1 MVGKE
6 VGDAGGGGVER
17 LGCDDNCCTAA
28 LLLVF
33 FVPLNQQEQV
43 LQADLLT

>member
-1 MVGKE
+1 MGKE
-6 VGDAGGGGVER
+6 IGNAGGGGVER

-33 FVPLNQQEQV
+33 FLPLSRSSRYCG
-43 LQADLLT
+43 LTF